1 MISSFLSPLFVGRN
15 VNYGGGGRVV
25 GTVER
30 VGNVLLVRRVRLFRD
45 RDGVCVGETWSNA
58 AGAYAFTDIDP
69 AERYSVVAYDHE
81 HNYRAVI
88 ADNLTPEL
96 MP

>member
-1 MISSFLSPLFVGRN
+1 MIVQPFIRGRN
-15 VNYGGGGRVV
+15 IYYGGAGRIFS
-25 GTVER
+25 TVAR
-30 VGNVLLVRRVRLFRD
+30 VGEIPMVRRVRLFRD
-45 RDGVCVGETWSNA
+45 RDGVCVGETWSNS